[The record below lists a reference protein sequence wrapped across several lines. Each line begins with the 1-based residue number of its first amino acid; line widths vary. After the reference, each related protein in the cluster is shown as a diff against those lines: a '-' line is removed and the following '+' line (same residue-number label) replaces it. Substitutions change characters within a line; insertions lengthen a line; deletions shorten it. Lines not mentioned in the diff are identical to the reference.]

1 LRSAQHN
8 SVLEWRFSKEKTEIR
23 KLFGKRR
30 FGSFAQPMNLP
41 AKPILNTMSSMK
53 KIELD
58 IVALSHSVTQS
69 HNYAVVLG
77 EQHGT
82 RRLPI
87 VIGGFEAQAI
97 AVAME
102 RMAPNRPLT
111 HDLFKNAFETFD
123 INLREVII
131 NNLLDGIFYARLVCE
146 RNGEVYEIDSRT
158 SDALAMAVRFNCPI
172 YTYEFILD
180 AAGVVLEEPE
190 GTAAKKPASTSTS
203 SSRGTSSAKQRPAK
217 AASLTSYSVEELSKL
232 LEEVLAKED
241 YEQAAKI
248 RDEINR
254 RKEEG

>member
-1 LRSAQHN
+1 MCCGVNPGDRMQHDFGLN
-8 SVLEWRFSKEKTEIR
+8 EAIAVNPIR
-23 KLFGKRR
+23 IMDMR
-30 FGSFAQPMNLP
+30 
-41 AKPILNTMSSMK
+41 

-77 EQHGT
+77 EQDGT

-102 RMAPNRPLT
+102 RMTPNRPLT
-111 HDLFKNAFETFD
+111 HDLFKNTLETFA
-123 INLREVII
+123 IELKEIVI
-131 NNLLDGIFYARLVCE
+131 NNLLDGIFYARLICE
-146 RNGEVYEIDSRT
+146 RNGEIFEIDSRT

-180 AAGVVLEEPE
+180 AAGVVLEDTEE
-190 GTAAKKPASTSTS
+190 EKATATSGDTRRKRKKPAQGAALST
-203 SSRGTSSAKQRPAK
+203 
-217 AASLTSYSVEELSKL
+217 YSVDDLNKL
-232 LEEVLAKED
+232 VEEVLSKED

-254 RKEEG
+254 RKEGD